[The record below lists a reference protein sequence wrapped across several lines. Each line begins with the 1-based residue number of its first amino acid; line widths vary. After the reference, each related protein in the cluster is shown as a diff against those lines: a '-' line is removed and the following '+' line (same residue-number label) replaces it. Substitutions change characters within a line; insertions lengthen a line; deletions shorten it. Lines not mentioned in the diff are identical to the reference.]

1 MAAQGQDL
9 SGPEVCFELKPDN
22 GETGGSA
29 GSDLPAMPRSFV
41 RVSGQLRVTQLR
53 KYIGQSL
60 GLQDSSTVEILC
72 NGIKM
77 GPEYTLDFISRTQ
90 WHRKDELKLFYRRA
104 RQPLM

>member
-1 MAAQGQDL
+1 MWLHRGRIF
-9 SGPEVCFELKPDN
+9 SGPEVCFEREPDN
-22 GETGGSA
+22 GETGGMRAVIFRQCHEALS
-29 GSDLPAMPRSFV
+29 GSVASK
-41 RVSGQLRVTQLR
+41 TQLR

-77 GPEYTLDFISRTQ
+77 GPEYTLDFISCTQ